1 MKGILNILVTVD
13 FGDKDKAVLA
23 EALLVA
29 EKFKAKAWILHIAM
43 PDPDFVGYDVG
54 PQYIRDIRAKDLRKE
69 HKTLKKYA
77 DNFVKSGVKAEGLL
91 VQGPTIE
98 TILDEA
104 KKLKIDLIVTGVH
117 KHGFWFR
124 LLNENTPAELAAQSK
139 TPLLLVP

>member
-1 MKGILNILVTVD
+1 MKTIQNILVTVD

-29 EKFKAKAWILHIAM
+29 GKFKAKTWILHIAM
-43 PDPDFVGYDVG
+43 PEPDFVGYDVG

-77 DNFVKSGVKAEGLL
+77 DSFVKAGVKAEGLL

-124 LLNENTPAELAAQSK
+124 LLSENTPAELAAQSK